1 MLCTAGFAE
10 ASHIPEQ
17 FHQSVQNSVRQF
29 CPEIQVK
36 TRIIMLFPQS
46 LPVSD
51 MLESPVWT
59 QNPNVSPIQIYIFV
73 SFDVYFTEGHQLY
86 SGSVFLSL
94 NSRDRKVSVFS
105 DTFFIHVSRITNC

>member
-17 FHQSVQNSVRQF
+17 FHHSVQNSVRQF
-29 CPEIQVK
+29 CPEIQMK

-51 MLESPVWT
+51 MLDSPFWT

-86 SGSVFLSL
+86 SWFCLSIFKF
-94 NSRDRKVSVFS
+94 RG
-105 DTFFIHVSRITNC
+105 